1 MKAAGGSHT
10 ERRQR
15 ARLKLLGYVALFYLF
30 DAVVLALFAWQGVIP
45 LAIAASYVLAAGL
58 LSAAVFLLVCCGW
71 NLRFEDASFTFGHKL
86 ASTAVE
92 LLFLW
97 LAPEAGLVFLLSLFI
112 IAALASLELSTRQ
125 FVAWW
130 ALVMAALGVILAHQG
145 HRIGIPTDSSAQLL
159 LVWLAI
165 AHAIGRIVVITARM
179 TALRERLHRR
189 NQELKAS
196 FERIEQLA
204 NVDDLTQV
212 WNRRALMKRMDEE
225 RARCSRTGA
234 PFAIALIDIDRF
246 KSINDSHG
254 HLVGD
259 QLLRAFARRV
269 SERLREVDL
278 LGRYGGE
285 EFILLLVG
293 TRLAGAVRLAERL
306 REDVAA
312 ANWDEVLP
320 GLRLTMSAGVAEY
333 RPGESLEAL
342 LERADNA
349 LYAAKRGGRNRVERA
364 PNRIP
369 EPT

>member
-1 MKAAGGSHT
+1 
-10 ERRQR
+10 
-15 ARLKLLGYVALFYLF
+15 
-30 DAVVLALFAWQGVIP
+30 
-45 LAIAASYVLAAGL
+45 
-58 LSAAVFLLVCCGW
+58 
-71 NLRFEDASFTFGHKL
+71 
-86 ASTAVE
+86 
-92 LLFLW
+92 
-97 LAPEAGLVFLLSLFI
+97 
-112 IAALASLELSTRQ
+112 
-125 FVAWW
+125 
-130 ALVMAALGVILAHQG
+130 
-145 HRIGIPTDSSAQLL
+145 
-159 LVWLAI
+159 
-165 AHAIGRIVVITARM
+165 
-179 TALRERLHRR
+179 
-189 NQELKAS
+189 
-196 FERIEQLA
+196 
-204 NVDDLTQV
+204 
-212 WNRRALMKRMDEE
+212 
-225 RARCSRTGA
+225 RTGA